1 MKVKTTLG
9 EKHWWMVALVLGL
22 FAFVLYANT
31 IPNSYAMDDELVT
44 RNHPLTSQG
53 IKAIPEIFTSYY
65 YDNNIGNYYEYRP
78 VVLTSFAIE
87 HSLFGD
93 NAHISHAVNALLY
106 SILCIVLFF
115 VIRSFKP
122 DINFLYPALATII
135 FAAHPL
141 HTEVVASIK
150 NRDEMFSFL
159 FGILA
164 MFWGLKYARKGTVVE
179 YLLFIFFMLLS
190 VMSKRSVLSY
200 TIIIPLAACWFSQA
214 SLVRLVS
221 ISFPLMLIVL
231 FFSPIYEQYI
241 NSLIIGGIIGFPIV
255 IWVLR
260 TAMTEGWGT
269 IVSKTKLAFTSIA
282 ASPTEEAP
290 KNNSTV
296 QSSAPWLS
304 LAALLLLTAGSL
316 LSLYLDLRVLM
327 YICLSLIFLSTFLF
341 KSSLKGYP
349 IIAIFLVIGLIAA
362 NFQFT
367 IIAYAIVGL
376 LVGAFFFGGLPS
388 AARMIT
394 PVVAIVV
401 AAAYLFGT
409 LKIGDS
415 FIDIVVLIAIVT
427 AHHFIK
433 NKRIMPAL
441 LLAMG
446 IMKLIAEPQYQVI
459 WIMNLVGAVYLF
471 IQPRIKQPMA
481 FFTGLATAG
490 LVTVFVLVIF
500 PFQPVNPIYEQNL
513 GAYYESLP
521 DPYGDGE
528 KTVTNVVPGAGREVD
543 FIENPLVK
551 EKKFATRLGT
561 ASKVMGY
568 YTYLMIAPVQLRFY
582 YGFNQIEIVRLT
594 NPIAIVCLIS
604 FLGLLVLAIW
614 LYKRDAMLSFALLY
628 LLFGL
633 VFISNLGVLLTGIVA
648 ERLAFGTSLGYCLL
662 LAWGLIGL
670 FKVDVYGVVNW
681 KQLKPALLIVVVAI
695 VGLYG
700 TRTIIR
706 NTNWKD
712 KLTLYTHD
720 ANMSPNSAKV
730 QQMLGNE
737 YLNMG
742 IRDEVNQTKHFGQA
756 EKYLKKSLEVNP
768 RFHSALL
775 DLGHLYSLKEDC
787 SNAVIYL
794 ERFIAVS
801 PPPPLVLFHYAI
813 CLDMVGRYTE
823 ALTYYERYIA
833 ADPYYT
839 AGYSNLSYLYFRLG
853 KIDKALEVSKN
864 AIALMPNEPDA
875 YINVG
880 KVYLESNQPLE
891 SIPYFEKAYAL
902 NPNDL
907 NMVLQLW
914 DLHTQIGDPARGQ
927 FMKERAIALG
937 HKF

>member
-1 MKVKTTLG
+1 MKAKTIMG
-9 EKHWWMVALVLGL
+9 EQQWWMVALVLGL
-22 FAFVLYANT
+22 FAFALYANT

-78 VVLTSFAIE
+78 IVLTSFAIE

-93 NAHISHAVNALLY
+93 NAHVSHAINALLY
-106 SILCIVLFF
+106 SVLCMVLFF

-135 FAAHPL
+135 FAVHPI

-150 NRDEMFSFL
+150 NRDEIFSFV

-179 YLLFIFFMLLS
+179 YLLFIFFILLS

-214 SLVRLVS
+214 GLVRLIS

-241 NSLIIGGIIGFPIV
+241 NSLIIGGIISFPIV

-260 TAMTEGWGT
+260 TAMTEGWSAIT
-269 IVSKTKLAFTSIA
+269 NKAKVAIASITASSSYDASKTNGID
-282 ASPTEEAP
+282 
-290 KNNSTV
+290 
-296 QSSAPWLS
+296 QSSTSWMS
-304 LAALLLLTAGSL
+304 IAALLLLTAGSL
-316 LSLYLDLRVLM
+316 VSLYLDLRVLIF
-327 YICLSLIFLSTFLF
+327 ICLSLIFLSTFLF
-341 KSSLKGYP
+341 KLSLKSYP
-349 IIAIFLVIGLIAA
+349 VIVIFLIVGLIAA

-376 LVGAFFFGGLPS
+376 LAGAFLFGGLPS
-388 AARMIT
+388 FGRMIS
-394 PVVAIVV
+394 PVVAITV
-401 AAAYLFGT
+401 AAAYLFRT
-409 LKIGDS
+409 PKIGDS
-415 FIDIVVLIAIVT
+415 FIDVAVIIAIIV
-427 AHHFIK
+427 AHNFIK

-441 LLAMG
+441 LLVLG
-446 IMKLIAEPQYQVI
+446 IMKLVLEPEYQVI

-471 IQPRIKQPMA
+471 IQPKIKQPMA
-481 FFTGLATAG
+481 FYTGLASAG

-551 EKKFATRLGT
+551 EKKFGTRLGT

-568 YTYLMIAPVQLRFY
+568 YTYLLVAPVQLRFY
-582 YGFNQIEIVRLT
+582 YGFNQIEIVGLT
-594 NPIAIVCLIS
+594 NPIAILCLIA
-604 FLGLLVLAIW
+604 FLGLMVLAIW

-648 ERLAFGTSLGYCLL
+648 ERLAFGTSLGYCLI
-662 LAWGLIGL
+662 LAWGLVKL
-670 FKVDVYGVVNW
+670 FKLDLSGSVNL
-681 KQLKPALLIVVVAI
+681 KQLKPTFLIVVVAI
-695 VGLYG
+695 IGLYG
-700 TRTIIR
+700 TRTIVR

-742 IRDEVNQTKHFGQA
+742 IRDEANQDKHFALA
-756 EKYLKKSLEVNP
+756 EKYLKNSLAVNP

-775 DLGHLYSLKEDC
+775 DLGHMYSLKEDC
-787 SNAVIYL
+787 KNAVVYL
-794 ERFIAVS
+794 EQFIAVS

-823 ALTYYERYIA
+823 ALTYYERYVA
-833 ADPYYT
+833 SEPYNAD
-839 AGYSNLSYLYFRLG
+839 GYSNLSYLYFRMG
-853 KIDKALEVSKN
+853 KIDKALEVCKS
-864 AIALMPNEPDA
+864 AIAVIPNDPNA

-880 KVYLESNQPLE
+880 KVYLESKRPVE
-891 SIPYFEKAYAL
+891 SIPYFEKAYTL

-907 NMVLQLW
+907 NTVLQLW

-927 FMKERAIALG
+927 FMRERALALG